1 MLQILNS
8 DIWVD
13 EKAWAGPNGE
23 LLQVHNSIEFNP
35 SLIRNDIHGMWRYL
49 PFLPLE
55 NEGNKVSVQ
64 EGFTPICNLKYSD
77 KKVRAKL
84 EFLFPTGSYKD
95 RGATFLLSKIKEL
108 GIKEIVEDSSGNA
121 GCAIAAYSAIAQIK
135 CKIVVPDSTSAAK
148 IKQIASYGAEVIK
161 VSGSRTDATHKALE
175 LAKSTYFASHSYN
188 PWFFQGTMTFAFEV
202 WEQGLLPE
210 EIIFPTGNGTLLLGA
225 YLGFKKLEEAGLINV
240 LPKLSAAQAD
250 ACAPLF
256 AKWKE
261 YEFPTPQET
270 LAEGITVREPIRADE
285 ILNAIQK
292 SEGKIYTV
300 TEAEIKDSHQ
310 QLALQGIY
318 SEFTSAVAHAAI
330 KQSNSTDILIPIT
343 GSGLKNKC

>member
-8 DIWVD
+8 DILVD

-35 SLIRNDIHGMWRYL
+35 CLIRSDIHGMWRYL

-148 IKQIASYGAEVIK
+148 IKQIASYGAQVIK
-161 VSGSRTDATHKALE
+161 VAGSRTDATNKALE
-175 LAKSTYFASHSYN
+175 LAQSTYFASHSYN
-188 PWFFQGTMTFAFEV
+188 PWFFQGTMTFAFEI
-202 WEQGLLPE
+202 WEQGKLPE

-225 YLGFKKLEEAGLINV
+225 YLGFQKLKDSGIIHEI
-240 LPKLSAAQAD
+240 PKLSAAQAD

-256 AKWKE
+256 AQWKGF
-261 YEFPTPQET
+261 EFENAQET
-270 LAEGITVREPIRADE
+270 LAEGITVQKPIRANE
-285 ILNAIQK
+285 ILKAIQV
-292 SEGKIYTV
+292 SGGKIYTV
-300 TEAEIKDSHQ
+300 TEAEIKNSHLE
-310 QLALQGIY
+310 LALQGIY
-318 SEFTSAVAHAAI
+318 AEFTSAVAHAAV
-330 KQSNSTDILIPIT
+330 KQSLNNDILIPVT
-343 GSGLKNKC
+343 GIGLKNKC